1 MADQKVV
8 ATQLSLVDLTVSNVV
23 PIAII
28 PAPGHSE
35 TRCYRVFY
43 EAKVAPVRVTRVG
56 VARAGMCGL
65 SVKRVVGV
73 MTSIVV
79 RGACTRGICTW

>member
-1 MADQKVV
+1 MANQKVV

-28 PAPGHSE
+28 PTPRHSE

-65 SVKRVVGV
+65 SVKKAV
-73 MTSIVV
+73 SIMISVVV
-79 RGACTRGICTW
+79 RRACARGICTW